1 MRSCHPE
8 VDDVYRK
15 KYNWHDSRLHQK
27 TTFQNGLRIISD
39 AMPHSRSVSL
49 VFFLKVG
56 SCYENEAQSGI
67 SHFIEHL
74 CFKGTEKRR
83 SAQEISEAIEGTGGI
98 INGGTDKEI
107 TTYWCKVAS
116 NHLSLALDVLVD
128 LVCNPRFDQEDI
140 DNERGVI
147 IEEIRMSIDSPR
159 QRVDMLIDEL
169 LWPEHPLGRDIAG
182 TEETVGALQRP
193 QIRDF
198 FFSHYTPDNIVISVA
213 GDVEHAMLQDTLFHL
228 MGTGP
233 RTTEAVRIPFRNEQ
247 FTPRLCVEQRDI
259 EQVHINMGFPG
270 LSLEHPDRFAVDLLN
285 IILGGGMSSRLFSE
299 IRERR
304 GLAYDVN
311 SCADH
316 FLDTGSFLIYA
327 GVNPQRLDDT
337 LKAIAEQL
345 DLLKNVSIRE
355 DEVTRAK
362 EKVKGRLMLAFE
374 DSRNV
379 ANWLGAQ
386 EVLTGHIYTLEE
398 IVSRVEEITPG
409 DLQRIANSLFV
420 NGKINLAL
428 VGPVGKDISLDH
440 LLA

>member
-1 MRSCHPE
+1 
-8 VDDVYRK
+8 
-15 KYNWHDSRLHQK
+15 
-27 TTFQNGLRIISD
+27 
-39 AMPHSRSVSL
+39 MPHSRSVSL

-56 SCYENEAQSGI
+56 SCYETEPQSGV

-83 SAQEISEAIEGTGGI
+83 NAQEISEAIEGTGGI

-116 NHLSLALDVLVD
+116 NHLILALDVLVD
-128 LVCNPRFDQEDI
+128 LICNSRFDEEDI

-169 LWPEHPLGRDIAG
+169 LWPDHPLGRDIAG
-182 TEETVGALQRP
+182 TEETVGSLQRV
-193 QIRDF
+193 QIKE
-198 FFSHYTPDNIVISVA
+198 FFSAHYTPDNIVISVA
-213 GDVEHAMLQDTLFHL
+213 GDVEHELLKDNLYRL
-228 MGTGP
+228 MGSREPVTGTG
-233 RTTEAVRIPFRNEQ
+233 RFPFRNEQ
-247 FTPRLCVEQRDI
+247 LSSRLCVETRDI
-259 EQVHINMGFPG
+259 EQVHINMAFPG
-270 LSLEHPDRFAVDLLN
+270 LSLEHPDRFTVDLLN

-304 GLAYDVN
+304 GLAYDVS

-316 FLDTGSFLIYA
+316 FIDTGSFMIYA

-337 LKAIAEQL
+337 LQAVAEQV
-345 DLLKNVSIRE
+345 DLLKRVSVGE
-355 DEVTRAK
+355 EEVKHAK

-386 EVLTGHIYTLEE
+386 EVLTGHINTLEE
-398 IVSRVEEITPG
+398 IISRVEDVTSDDIK
-409 DLQRIANSLFV
+409 RIANTLFV
-420 NGKINLAL
+420 PGKINLAL
-428 VGPVGKDISLDH
+428 VGPVSKDISLDT
-440 LLA
+440 LIS

>member
-1 MRSCHPE
+1 
-8 VDDVYRK
+8 
-15 KYNWHDSRLHQK
+15 
-27 TTFQNGLRIISD
+27 
-39 AMPHSRSVSL
+39 
-49 VFFLKVG
+49 
-56 SCYENEAQSGI
+56 
-67 SHFIEHL
+67 
-74 CFKGTEKRR
+74 
-83 SAQEISEAIEGTGGI
+83 
-98 INGGTDKEI
+98 
-107 TTYWCKVAS
+107 
-116 NHLSLALDVLVD
+116 
-128 LVCNPRFDQEDI
+128 
-140 DNERGVI
+140 
-147 IEEIRMSIDSPR
+147 
-159 QRVDMLIDEL
+159 
-169 LWPEHPLGRDIAG
+169 
-182 TEETVGALQRP
+182 
-193 QIRDF
+193 
-198 FFSHYTPDNIVISVA
+198 
-213 GDVEHAMLQDTLFHL
+213 
-228 MGTGP
+228 
-233 RTTEAVRIPFRNEQ
+233 
-247 FTPRLCVEQRDI
+247 
-259 EQVHINMGFPG
+259 VHINMGFPG
-270 LSLEHPDRFAVDLLN
+270 FSLEHPDRFAVDLLN